1 MTEFTTLYNFL
12 CRPFLWL
19 TLIVFAGGSV
29 YKIAKMISLVNKK
42 EKFIFTH
49 ISLKFS
55 LRSILHW
62 IIPFATV
69 NWRRHPVITIL
80 TFVFHGGLVI
90 MPFFLSAH
98 VIMFN
103 KAWGVKWWTLPYGFV
118 DAVTIVVISSCV
130 IFLVRRLTLR
140 EVRFLTTPSDYFI
153 LAIAF
158 APFLTGFLAL
168 HQIGNYHF
176 WLILHILSGELMLM
190 AIPFTRLSHML
201 FGVFTRAYSG
211 SEFGSIRHARDW

>member
-1 MTEFTTLYNFL
+1 MTDFTTLYNFL
-12 CRPFLWL
+12 CGPFLWL

-29 YKIAKMISLVNKK
+29 YKLATMISLVNKK
-42 EKFIFTH
+42 EKFIYTH

-69 NWRRHPVITIL
+69 NWRRHPVVTVL
-80 TFVFHGGLVI
+80 TFFFHGGLVI

-98 VIMFN
+98 VVMFN
-103 KAWGVKWWTLPYGFV
+103 KAWGIKWWTLPYGFV
-118 DAVTIVVISSCV
+118 DAVTIIVVSSCI

-140 EVRFLTTPSDYFI
+140 EVRFLTTASDYLI
-153 LAIAF
+153 LAIAC
-158 APFLTGFLAL
+158 APFLTGFFAL

-176 WLILHILSGELMLM
+176 WLILHILTGELMLM

-211 SEFGSIRHARDW
+211 SEFGGIRHARDW